1 MSEYQ
6 FLADGY
12 RYCIHVGWDAS
23 IQSFFAIVADL
34 NNLRTDRNNIVLSVG
49 SENVKLT
56 EIEQLQNAIREYVEI
71 PKAIICNLE
80 ADCSGTELKE
90 YEICGTWEYWGKFQV
105 RARSLKEAIALV
117 ERDGL
122 PLNGCYI
129 DDSFNIDSEVL
140 SDKYPDELEEDD

>member
-49 SENVKLT
+49 AEDVKLT
-56 EIEQLQNAIREYVEI
+56 EIEQLQNAIREYAEI
-71 PKAIICNLE
+71 PKAIMCSLE
-80 ADCSGTELKE
+80 AERDGTQLKE
-90 YEICGTWEYWGKFQV
+90 YEICGTWEYWGKSQV
-105 RARSLKEAIALV
+105 RARSLKEAIAIV
-117 ERDGL
+117 EKNGL
-122 PLNGCYI
+122 PLNGYYV
-129 DDSFNIDSEVL
+129 DDSFAIDYEL
-140 SDKYPDELEEDD
+140 LEEKYPDEADAVD